1 MGNRSVFLSVI
12 VFGLLSAWASPSYAV
27 LKVVA
32 TTPDLGAIARE
43 VGGDRVEVTSLAKG
57 TEDPHFV
64 DAKPSFIRI
73 LNQADALIEGGAD
86 LEVGWLPP
94 LVLNARNPKIQLAQ
108 PGRIV
113 AAEVIRLLEIPIGPL
128 DRSLGD
134 VHPFGNPHFTL
145 DPLNGKLIA
154 GRVKERLCVL
164 SAADCAIFTANAK
177 QFEDKIDSRLAL
189 WQKQMAPLRGTKV
202 VTYHKSFSY
211 LAERFGLRVVNTI
224 EPKPG
229 IPPSASHVR
238 DLVVQMKAEGVGL
251 ILLEPNRERKT
262 PTFLSQETGAKVAFV
277 PSMVQGSK
285 EAGDYLALFDHI
297 VKTILGTV
305 GQRQP

>member
-1 MGNRSVFLSVI
+1 M
-12 VFGLLSAWASPSYAV
+12 
-27 LKVVA
+27 
-32 TTPDLGAIARE
+32 
-43 VGGDRVEVTSLAKG
+43 TSLAKG

-94 LVLNARNPKIQLAQ
+94 LVLNARNPKIQLGQ
-108 PGRIV
+108 PGHIV
-113 AAEVIRLLEIPIGPL
+113 AGEVIRLLEVPTGPI
-128 DRSLGD
+128 DRSMGD

-154 GRVKERLCVL
+154 ERIKERLCVL
-164 SAADCAIFTANAK
+164 SVADCPIFTTNAK
-177 QFEDKIDSRLAL
+177 QFEDKIDSRLLL
-189 WQKQMAPLRGTKV
+189 WQKQMTPLRGTKV
-202 VTYHKSFSY
+202 VTYHKSYSY

-238 DLVVQMKAEGVGL
+238 DLVAQMKAEGVKL

-262 PTFLSQETGAKVAFV
+262 PAFLAQETGAKVAIV

-297 VKTILGTV
+297 VKTLLADAE
-305 GQRQP
+305 QQLL

>member
-1 MGNRSVFLSVI
+1 MRFLI
-12 VFGLLSAWASPSYAV
+12 KTFFLMGLLAASPLPTYAK
-27 LKVVA
+27 LNVVA
-32 TTPDLGAIARE
+32 STPDLAAIVRE
-43 VGGDRVEVTSLAKG
+43 VGGDQVDVTSLARG
-57 TEDPHFV
+57 TEDVHFV
-64 DAKPSFIRI
+64 DPKPSFIRI

-94 LVLNARNPKIQLAQ
+94 LVLNARNPKIQLGQ
-108 PGRIV
+108 PGHIV
-113 AAEVIRLLEIPIGPL
+113 AADVIRLSEVPTGPI
-128 DRSLGD
+128 DRSMGD

-154 GRVKERLCVL
+154 GRIKERLCML
-164 SAADCAIFTANAK
+164 SFPACPVFTVNAK
-177 QFEDKIDSRLAL
+177 QFEEKIDSRLAL

-202 VTYHKSFSY
+202 VTYHKSYSY

-229 IPPSASHVR
+229 IPPSAAHVR
-238 DLVVQMKAEGVGL
+238 DLVVQMKAEGVKL

-262 PTFLSQETGAKVAFV
+262 PTFLAQETGAKVV
-277 PSMVQGSK
+277 LVLSMVGGSK

-297 VKTILGTV
+297 VKTLLMDA
-305 GQRQP
+305 GQQLP

>member
-1 MGNRSVFLSVI
+1 MGNRSVLLSVI
-12 VFGLLSAWASPSYAV
+12 VFGVLSAWAPPSYAV
-27 LKVVA
+27 LRVVA
-32 TTPDLGAIARE
+32 TTPDLGSIARE
-43 VGGDRVEVTSLAKG
+43 VGGDRVEVTNLAKG

-94 LVLNARNPKIQLAQ
+94 LVLNARNPKIQLGQ

-113 AAEVIRLLEIPIGPL
+113 AAEVIRLLEVQTGPI

-211 LAERFGLRVVNTI
+211 LAERFGLLVINTI

-229 IPPSASHVR
+229 VPPSASHVR
-238 DLVVQMKAEGVGL
+238 DLVAQMKAEGVRL

-262 PTFLSQETGAKVAFV
+262 PAFLAQETGARVAYV

-285 EAGDYLALFDHI
+285 EAMDYLSFFDHL
-297 VKTILGTV
+297 VGTMLAA
-305 GQRQP
+305 GQE

>member
-1 MGNRSVFLSVI
+1 MRFLI
-12 VFGLLSAWASPSYAV
+12 KTFFLMGLLAASPLPAYAK
-27 LKVVA
+27 LNVVA
-32 TTPDLGAIARE
+32 TTPDLGSIARE
-43 VGGDRVEVTSLAKG
+43 VGGDRAEVISLAKG

-73 LNQADALIEGGAD
+73 LNQADALIDGGAD

-94 LVLNARNPKIQLAQ
+94 LVLNARNPKIQLGQ

-113 AAEVIRLLEIPIGPL
+113 AAEVIRLLEVPTGPI

-154 GRVKERLCVL
+154 ERIKERLCLL
-164 SAADCAIFTANAK
+164 SAADCPLFTANAK
-177 QFEDKIDSRLAL
+177 QFEEKIDSRLVL

-238 DLVVQMKAEGVGL
+238 DLVAQMKTEGVTL
-251 ILLEPNRERKT
+251 VLLEPNRERKT
-262 PTFLSQETGAKVAFV
+262 PAFLSQETGAKVV
-277 PSMVQGSK
+277 LIPSMVGGVK
-285 EAGDYLALFDHI
+285 EAGDYPALFDFI
-297 VKTILGTV
+297 AKTVLEAV
-305 GQRQP
+305 GQKQP